1 MKLKIMKWSDRCLC
15 CVISVA
21 LFGTLLY
28 TASISASNIPEGNKV
43 KVAGLILSR
52 NGDTVLMKDRK
63 SGQFVVVN
71 ITDNTKI
78 ERKRGRLPFYRHT
91 EMDVTAMLPGLTIEA
106 EGRGDAKGRLNAEKI
121 SFSPDEFAVAV
132 AEQQEVVAN
141 REAVKKADSAAQQG
155 IAAAVQ
161 AQSSANQ
168 AMVSASQADA
178 QAQTASAVSI
188 ADAIGVSTLNKRVSE
203 LNDYKNEFE
212 VDVFFAWDSAVLDEK
227 ARKDLDNLAD
237 IAKSLDGY
245 LVEVAGYT
253 SNTLSKKSDQRLSEE
268 RAAVVA
274 QYLREAKDIPLR
286 RILAPVGYGATHPA
300 VSNKDPYDRELNR
313 HVDIKVLV
321 NKSLG
326 QGL

>member
-1 MKLKIMKWSDRCLC
+1 VKLKIMEWSDRCLC

-28 TASISASNIPEGNKV
+28 TASISASSIPEGDKV
-43 KVAGLILSR
+43 KAAGLILSR

-63 SGQFVVVN
+63 SGQLVVVN

-78 ERKRGRLPFYRHT
+78 ERKRGWLPFYRHT

-132 AEQQEVVAN
+132 AEQQEVIAN

-178 QAQTASAVSI
+178 QAQTAGAVSI

-212 VDVFFAWDSAVLDEK
+212 VDVFFAFDSAVLDEK

-253 SNTLSKKSDQRLSEE
+253 SNTLSKESDQRLSEE

>member
-1 MKLKIMKWSDRCLC
+1 MCSSDL
-15 CVISVA
+15 
-21 LFGTLLY
+21 
-28 TASISASNIPEGNKV
+28 
-43 KVAGLILSR
+43 
-52 NGDTVLMKDRK
+52 
-63 SGQFVVVN
+63 
-71 ITDNTKI
+71 
-78 ERKRGRLPFYRHT
+78 
-91 EMDVTAMLPGLTIEA
+91 
-106 EGRGDAKGRLNAEKI
+106 
-121 SFSPDEFAVAV
+121 
-132 AEQQEVVAN
+132 
-141 REAVKKADSAAQQG
+141 
-155 IAAAVQ
+155 
-161 AQSSANQ
+161 
-168 AMVSASQADA
+168 
-178 QAQTASAVSI
+178 
-188 ADAIGVSTLNKRVSE
+188 
-203 LNDYKNEFE
+203 FE
-212 VDVFFAWDSAVLDEK
+212 VDVFFAWNSAVLDEK

-253 SNTLSKKSDQRLSEE
+253 SNTLSKESDQRLSEE

>member
-28 TASISASNIPEGNKV
+28 TASTSASSMPEGDKV
-43 KVAGLILSR
+43 KVTGLILSR
-52 NGDTVLMKDRK
+52 NGDTVRIKDRK
-63 SGQFVVVN
+63 SGRFVVVN

-78 ERKRGRLPFYRHT
+78 ERKRGRLPFYRDT

-141 REAVKKADSAAQQG
+141 REAAKDADSAAQQG
-155 IAAAVQ
+155 IAAATQ
-161 AQSSANQ
+161 AQSSADQ
-168 AMVSASQADA
+168 AIVSASQADA
-178 QAQTASAVSI
+178 QAQTAGAISI

-227 ARKDLDNLAD
+227 AKKDLDNLAD

-253 SNTLSKKSDQRLSEE
+253 SNTLSKEADQRLSEE
-268 RAAVVA
+268 RATVVA

-286 RILAPVGYGATHPA
+286 RILAPVGYGTTHPA
-300 VSNKDPYDRELNR
+300 VSNKNPYDRELNR